1 MNACASSEP
10 SRWISEPSGEDNR
23 AAAVQPGNTERR
35 AQLCPVCPGPARAEP
50 AHGGTS
56 ELDAVD
62 GLDTVHHPAM
72 AVRDAPMPAPVPVPD
87 PVTEARLRVCMMVTY
102 DMASPGGG
110 VKQHALHLAA
120 SLRRLGDEVML
131 VGPSSVPTDE
141 PDVHSFGGIVNIPGN
156 GSDNHLGLLVS
167 PRAIARFFREHPF
180 DVIHIHEPLQ
190 PALSY
195 WSVWLTRRIA
205 HVATFHAFMEEESVM
220 LRWARRAWGATLFP
234 WIQRAIAVSAPA
246 ARYASVAWRREL
258 SIIPN
263 GVPTDIFTPPVTHH
277 HGTQVKLLFV
287 GRIGDPRKGARFL
300 FEAYAGLVARKLPV
314 TLDVVGELGQADP
327 PPELP
332 GLTYHGAVA
341 FDRLGELYRACDVFV
356 APSTGQESFGI
367 VLLEAMASAKP
378 VVCSDI
384 EGYRQVATTEGS
396 TLVTPSDA
404 GALEAALARVV
415 STDPDTRRRHG
426 ELNRRHAEAF
436 DYDRLAERVRH
447 EYRLAIAA
455 YRAGAAGAPRA
466 GRPGRPAPAAEPAGS
481 ED

>member
-1 MNACASSEP
+1 MAL
-10 SRWISEPSGEDNR
+10 R
-23 AAAVQPGNTERR
+23 NT
-35 AQLCPVCPGPARAEP
+35 
-50 AHGGTS
+50 
-56 ELDAVD
+56 
-62 GLDTVHHPAM
+62 
-72 AVRDAPMPAPVPVPD
+72 PMPAPVPIS
-87 PVTEARLRVCMMVTY
+87 EGRLRVCMMVTY

-141 PDVHSFGGIVNIPGN
+141 PDVHSFGGIVNVPAN
-156 GSDNHLGLLVS
+156 GSDNNLGLLVS
-167 PRAIARFFREHPF
+167 PRAIARFFREHHF

-195 WSVWLTRRIA
+195 WSVWLTRRVP
-205 HVATFHAFMEEESVM
+205 HVATFHAFMEEEGFL
-220 LRWARRAWGATLFP
+220 LRWARKAWGATMFP
-234 WIQRAIAVSAPA
+234 WIQRGIAVSEPA
-246 ARYASVAWRREL
+246 ARYASAAWNREL

-263 GVPTDIFTPPVTHH
+263 GVPTDIFTPPAVHH
-277 HGTQVKLLFV
+277 HNRHVKLLFV
-287 GRIGDPRKGARFL
+287 GRIGDARKGARYL
-300 FEAYAGLVARKLPV
+300 FEAYAGLIARKLPV

-327 PPELP
+327 PPQLP

-341 FDRLGELYRACDVFV
+341 FDRLSHLYRQCDVFV

-396 TLVTPSDA
+396 TLVKPSDA
-404 GALEAALARVV
+404 GALEAALTRVV
-415 STDPDTRRRHG
+415 HIDPDTRRRHG
-426 ELNRRHAEAF
+426 ELNRRHAELF
-436 DYDRLAERVRH
+436 DYDRLAERVRN

-455 YRAGAAGAPRA
+455 CRAGAR
-466 GRPGRPAPAAEPAGS
+466 RPARMVDVDATDQAEQAVRS
-481 ED
+481 EA

>member
-1 MNACASSEP
+1 
-10 SRWISEPSGEDNR
+10 
-23 AAAVQPGNTERR
+23 
-35 AQLCPVCPGPARAEP
+35 
-50 AHGGTS
+50 
-56 ELDAVD
+56 
-62 GLDTVHHPAM
+62 
-72 AVRDAPMPAPVPVPD
+72 
-87 PVTEARLRVCMMVTY
+87 MMVTY

-141 PDVHSFGGIVNIPGN
+141 PDVHSFSGIVNIPAN
-156 GSDNHLGLLVS
+156 GSDNNLGLLVS

-205 HVATFHAFMEEESVM
+205 HVATFHAFMEEESM
-220 LRWARRAWGATLFP
+220 ILRWARRAWGAMLFP
-234 WIQRAIAVSAPA
+234 WIQRAIAVSEPA
-246 ARYASVAWRREL
+246 ARYASYAWRREL
-258 SIIPN
+258 PIIPN
-263 GVPTDIFTPPVTHH
+263 GVPTDIFMPPAAPEAHA
-277 HGTQVKLLFV
+277 HGARVKLLFV
-287 GRIGDPRKGARFL
+287 GRIGDARKGARFL

-314 TLDVVGELGQADP
+314 TLDVVGELGHADP

-332 GLTYHGAVA
+332 GLTYHGAVS
-341 FDRLGELYRACDVFV
+341 FERLAELYRACDVFV

-378 VVCSDI
+378 LVCSDI

-404 GALEAALARVV
+404 KALEDGLAKVV
-415 STDPDTRRRHG
+415 LTDPDTRRRHG

-455 YRAGAAGAPRA
+455 CRAATAE
-466 GRPGRPAPAAEPAGS
+466 PAATAEAAEPAEPIRPAGS

>member
-1 MNACASSEP
+1 
-10 SRWISEPSGEDNR
+10 
-23 AAAVQPGNTERR
+23 
-35 AQLCPVCPGPARAEP
+35 
-50 AHGGTS
+50 
-56 ELDAVD
+56 
-62 GLDTVHHPAM
+62 M
-72 AVRDAPMPAPVPVPD
+72 ALRNAPMPTPVPVS
-87 PVTEARLRVCMMVTY
+87 EGRLRVCMMVTY

-120 SLRRLGDEVML
+120 SLRRLGDDVML

-141 PDVHSFGGIVNIPGN
+141 PDVHSFGGIVNIPAN
-156 GSDNHLGLLVS
+156 GSDNNLGLLVS
-167 PRAIARFFREHPF
+167 PRAIARFFREHHF

-195 WSVWLTRRIA
+195 WSVWLTRRVP
-205 HVATFHAFMEEESVM
+205 HVATFHAFMEEEGLL
-220 LRWARRAWGATLFP
+220 LRWARKAWGATMFP
-234 WIQRAIAVSAPA
+234 WIQRAIAVSEPA
-246 ARYASVAWRREL
+246 ARYASGAWNREL

-263 GVPTDIFTPPVTHH
+263 GVPTDIFTPHKHHDHHHHHH
-277 HGTQVKLLFV
+277 HGGRVKLLFV
-287 GRIGDPRKGARFL
+287 GRIGDVRKGARYL
-300 FEAYAGLVARKLPV
+300 FEAYAALVASGLPV
-314 TLDVVGELGQADP
+314 TLDVVGELGQAEP
-327 PPELP
+327 PPLLP

-341 FDRLGELYRACDVFV
+341 FDRLSALYRNCDVFV

-396 TLVTPSDA
+396 TLVAPSDA
-404 GALEAALARVV
+404 GALADALARVTR
-415 STDPDTRRRHG
+415 TDPEIRRRHG
-426 ELNRRHAEAF
+426 ELNRRHAETF

-455 YRAGAAGAPRA
+455 CRAGVAATASRV
-466 GRPGRPAPAAEPAGS
+466 EPATRSIRPVRSVGS

>member
-1 MNACASSEP
+1 
-10 SRWISEPSGEDNR
+10 
-23 AAAVQPGNTERR
+23 
-35 AQLCPVCPGPARAEP
+35 
-50 AHGGTS
+50 
-56 ELDAVD
+56 
-62 GLDTVHHPAM
+62 M
-72 AVRDAPMPAPVPVPD
+72 ALRNAPMPAPVPVSQ
-87 PVTEARLRVCMMVTY
+87 ARLRVCMMVTY

-141 PDVHSFGGIVNIPGN
+141 PDVHSFGGIVNIPAN
-156 GSDNHLGLLVS
+156 GSDNNLGLLVS

-195 WSVWLTRRIA
+195 WTVWLTRRVP
-205 HVATFHAFMEEESVM
+205 HVATFHAFMEEEGMV
-220 LRWARRAWGATLFP
+220 LRWARKAWGATLFP
-234 WIQRAIAVSAPA
+234 WIQRAIAVSEPA
-246 ARYASVAWRREL
+246 ARYASEAWSREL
-258 SIIPN
+258 AIIPN
-263 GVPTDIFTPPVTHH
+263 GVPTDIFTPELHDHGYGMGLGLGHSLALGHSHSHSHSHRYGHGAPVR
-277 HGTQVKLLFV
+277 LLFV

-300 FEAYAGLVARKLPV
+300 FEAYAGLVARNLPV

-327 PPELP
+327 PPDLP
-332 GLTYHGAVA
+332 GLTYHGAVK
-341 FDRLGELYRACDVFV
+341 FERLAEIYRACDVFV

-396 TLVTPSDA
+396 TLVAPSDA
-404 GALEAALARVV
+404 QALEAALTRVIA
-415 STDPDTRRRHG
+415 TDAGTRRRHG
-426 ELNRRHAEAF
+426 QANRRHAEEF
-436 DYDRLAERVRH
+436 DYDRLAERVRE

-455 YRAGAAGAPRA
+455 HR
-466 GRPGRPAPAAEPAGS
+466 AGS
-481 ED
+481 EG

>member
-1 MNACASSEP
+1 
-10 SRWISEPSGEDNR
+10 
-23 AAAVQPGNTERR
+23 
-35 AQLCPVCPGPARAEP
+35 
-50 AHGGTS
+50 
-56 ELDAVD
+56 
-62 GLDTVHHPAM
+62 M
-72 AVRDAPMPAPVPVPD
+72 AVRTARITLPTPEPAPD
-87 PVTEARLRVCMMVTY
+87 RRLRVCMMVTY

-141 PDVHSFGGIVNIPGN
+141 PGVHSFRGIVNVRAN
-156 GSDNHLGLLVS
+156 GSDNYLGILVS
-167 PRAIARFFREHPF
+167 PRAINRFFREHHF

-195 WSVWLTRRIA
+195 WSVWLTRRIP
-205 HVATFHAFMEEESVM
+205 HVATFHAFMEREGRV
-220 LRWARRAWGATLFP
+220 LRWARKAWSATMFP
-234 WIQRAIAVSAPA
+234 WIQRAIAVSEPA
-246 ARYASVAWRREL
+246 ARYARAVWRRDL
-258 SIIPN
+258 PIIPN
-263 GVPTDIFTPPVTHH
+263 GVPTDIFTPPLATPPV
-277 HGTQVKLLFV
+277 GAARRPDDPVKLLFV
-287 GRIGDPRKGARFL
+287 GRIGDERKGARFL
-300 FEAYAGLVARKLPV
+300 FDAYAGLVARKLPV
-314 TLDVVGELGQADP
+314 TLDVIGELGTASA

-332 GLTYHGAVA
+332 GLTYHGAVP
-341 FDRLGELYRACDVFV
+341 FDRLPELYRGCDVFV

-396 TLVTPSDA
+396 TLVPPSDA
-404 GALEAALARVV
+404 GALEDALARVV
-415 STDPDTRRRHG
+415 ATDPDTLRRHG

-455 YRAGAAGAPRA
+455 RRGV
-466 GRPGRPAPAAEPAGS
+466 ES
-481 ED
+481 

>member
-1 MNACASSEP
+1 
-10 SRWISEPSGEDNR
+10 
-23 AAAVQPGNTERR
+23 V
-35 AQLCPVCPGPARAEP
+35 
-50 AHGGTS
+50 
-56 ELDAVD
+56 VD
-62 GLDTVHHPAM
+62 GFATVHHPAM
-72 AVRDAPMPAPVPVPD
+72 ALRNAPLPAPVPVSQD
-87 PVTEARLRVCMMVTY
+87 RLRVCMMVTY

-141 PDVHSFGGIVNIPGN
+141 PDVRSFSGIVNIPAN
-156 GSDNHLGLLVS
+156 GSDNNLGLLVS
-167 PRAIARFFREHPF
+167 PRAIARFFREHRF

-195 WSVWLTRRIA
+195 WTVWLTRQVP
-205 HVATFHAFMEEESVM
+205 HVATFHAFMEEEGMV
-220 LRWARRAWGATLFP
+220 LRWARKAWGATMCP
-234 WIQRAIAVSAPA
+234 WIQRAIAVSGPA
-246 ARYASVAWRREL
+246 ARYASQAWGREL
-258 SIIPN
+258 AVIPN
-263 GVPTDIFTPPVTHH
+263 GVPTDIFTPSDDYDAPEVHSLSDLDLHAVTPP
-277 HGTQVKLLFV
+277 GAPVKLLFV
-287 GRIGDPRKGARFL
+287 GRIGDARKGARFL
-300 FEAYAGLVARKLPV
+300 FEAYRGLVARKLPV
-314 TLDVVGELGQADP
+314 TLDVVGELGSADP

-341 FDRLGELYRACDVFV
+341 FDQLADLYRACDVFV

-396 TLVTPSDA
+396 TLVAPSDA
-404 GALEAALARVV
+404 KALEDALARVV
-415 STDPDTRRRHG
+415 LTDPATRRRHG
-426 ELNRRHAEAF
+426 QGNRRHAEDY

-455 YRAGAAGAPRA
+455 CRTGA
-466 GRPGRPAPAAEPAGS
+466 GR
-481 ED
+481 